1 MLGLIGKKLGMTQIF
16 DEKGAPQGVT
26 VIEVE
31 PNLVVAQRT
40 PEKDGYSA
48 VVLGWGQIKAS
59 RRKKPV
65 AGQFAEGLEPT
76 RLLRELKGFEKEC
89 KTGDRIGVEAFAGV
103 RWVDVVA
110 VSKGKGFQG
119 VVRRYHFSG
128 GPKSHGSMVKREGG
142 STGQA
147 HVKTLPGRK
156 MAGRMGGE
164 RTTVQNLRLLRVDA
178 EKGLLLVHGAVP
190 GAPGTAVLVSRAKKK
205 GLV

>member
-40 PEKDGYSA
+40 PEKNGYSA

-76 RLLRELKGFEKEC
+76 RLLRELRGFEKEC

-103 RWVDVVA
+103 SWVDVVA

-119 VVRRYHFSG
+119 VVKRYHFSG

>member
-16 DEKGAPQGVT
+16 DEQGTHKGVT

-31 PNLVVAQRT
+31 PNLVVGQRT

-48 VVLGWGQIKAS
+48 VILGWGKLRPK

-65 AGQFAEGLEPT
+65 AGQFPEGLEPT
-76 RLLRELKGFEKEC
+76 RVLREVEAFEREC

-103 RWVDVVA
+103 NWVDVIG

-119 VVRRYHFSG
+119 VVKRYHFAG
-128 GPKSHGSMVKREGG
+128 GRASHGSLVKREGG

-156 MAGRMGGE
+156 MAGRMGAE
-164 RTTVQNLRLLRVDA
+164 RTTVQNLRVLRIDA
-178 EKGLLLVHGAVP
+178 EKGVLLVHGAVP
-190 GAPGTAVLVSRAKKK
+190 GAPGTMIFVSRAKKR
-205 GLV
+205 G

>member
-16 DEKGAPQGVT
+16 DEQGTHQAVT

-31 PNLVVAQRT
+31 PNVVVGQRT
-40 PEKDGYSA
+40 PEKDGYAA
-48 VVLGWGQIKAS
+48 VILGWGVRKPI

-65 AGQFAEGLEPT
+65 AGQFPEGIEPT
-76 RLLRELKGFEKEC
+76 YLLKEVKGFEREC
-89 KTGDRIGVEAFAGV
+89 KTGDRIGVEAFTGV
-103 RWVDVVA
+103 RWVDVIG

-119 VVRRYHFSG
+119 VMKRHNFKG
-128 GPKSHGSMVKREGG
+128 GRGSHGSLVHREGG

-164 RTTVQNLRLLRVDA
+164 RTTVQNLKLVRIDA
-178 EKGLLLVHGAVP
+178 AKGVLLVHGAVP
-190 GAPGTAVLVSRAKKK
+190 GRPGTALFVTRAKKRS
-205 GLV
+205 

>member
-16 DEKGAPQGVT
+16 DDKGAHKGVT

-40 PEKDGYSA
+40 LEKDGYAA
-48 VVLGWGQIKAS
+48 VVLGWGKRKAS

-65 AGQFAEGLEPT
+65 AGQFPEGLEPT
-76 RLLRELKGFEKEC
+76 RLLREVKGFEREC
-89 KTGDRIGVEAFAGV
+89 KTGDLIGVEAFAGV
-103 RWVDVVA
+103 RWVDVIG

-119 VVRRYHFSG
+119 VVKRHNFAG
-128 GPKSHGSMVKREGG
+128 GRASHGGMVKREGG

-164 RTTVQNLRLLRVDA
+164 RTTVQNLRVLRVDA
-178 EKGLLLVHGAVP
+178 EKGVLLVHGAVP
-190 GAPGTAVLVSRAKKK
+190 GAPGTTLFVSRARKK
-205 GLV
+205 GAV

>member
-48 VVLGWGQIKAS
+48 VVLGWGRIKAS
-59 RRKKPV
+59 RRRKPV
-65 AGQFAEGLEPT
+65 SGQFAEGLEPT
-76 RLLRELKGFEKEC
+76 RLLRELRGFEKEC
-89 KTGDRIGVEAFAGV
+89 QTGDRIGVEAFAGV

-119 VVRRYHFSG
+119 VVKRYHFGG

-190 GAPGTAVLVSRAKKK
+190 GSPGTAVLVSRAKKK

>member
-1 MLGLIGKKLGMTQIF
+1 MLALIGKKLGMTQIF
-16 DEKGAPQGVT
+16 DEKGAPRGVT

-31 PNLVVAQRT
+31 PNLVVARRT

-48 VVLGWGQIKAS
+48 VVLGWGKRKPA

-65 AGQFAEGLEPT
+65 SGQFPEGMEPT
-76 RLLRELKGFEKEC
+76 RLLREVREFEREC

-119 VVRRYHFSG
+119 VVKRHNFSG
-128 GPKSHGSMVKREGG
+128 GRASHGSLVKREGG

-164 RTTVQNLRLLRVDA
+164 RTTVQNLRLLKIDA
-178 EKGLLLVHGAVP
+178 DKGVLLVHGAVP
-190 GAPGTAVLVSRAKKK
+190 GAPGTALFVSRAKKK
-205 GLV
+205 GSL

>member
-16 DEKGAPQGVT
+16 DEKGAPRGVT

-48 VVLGWGQIKAS
+48 VVLGWGKLKAA
-59 RRKKPV
+59 RRRKPV
-65 AGQFAEGLEPT
+65 AGQFPEGMEPT
-76 RLLRELKGFEKEC
+76 RLLREVKGFEREC
-89 KTGDRIGVEAFAGV
+89 QTGDRIGVEAFTGV
-103 RWVDVVA
+103 RWVDVIG

-119 VVRRYHFSG
+119 VMQRHNFG
-128 GPKSHGSMVKREGG
+128 GGRASHGSLVKREGG

-164 RTTVQNLRLLRVDA
+164 RTTVQNLRLLKIDA
-178 EKGLLLVHGAVP
+178 EKGVLLVHGAVP
-190 GAPGTAVLVSRAKKK
+190 GAPGTALFVSRAKKK
-205 GLV
+205 GSV

>member
-16 DEKGAPQGVT
+16 DEQGAPRGVT

-48 VVLGWGQIKAS
+48 VVLGWGKRKPA

-65 AGQFAEGLEPT
+65 AGQFPEGMEPT
-76 RLLRELKGFEKEC
+76 RLLREVREFEREC

-103 RWVDVVA
+103 HWVDVIGI
-110 VSKGKGFQG
+110 SKGKGFQG
-119 VVRRYHFSG
+119 VVKRYHFG
-128 GPKSHGSMVKREGG
+128 GGRASHGSLVKREGG

-164 RTTVQNLRLLRVDA
+164 RTTVQNLRLLKVDA
-178 EKGLLLVHGAVP
+178 EKGVLLVHGAVP
-190 GAPGTAVLVSRAKKK
+190 GAPGTALFVSRAKKK
-205 GLV
+205 GSV

>member
-48 VVLGWGQIKAS
+48 VVLGWGKRKAT

-65 AGQFAEGLEPT
+65 SGQFPEGMEPT
-76 RLLRELKGFEKEC
+76 RLLREVKGFEREC
-89 KTGDRIGVEAFAGV
+89 KAGDRIGVEAFAEV
-103 RWVDVVA
+103 SWVDVIG

-119 VVRRYHFSG
+119 VVKRHNFAG
-128 GPKSHGSMVKREGG
+128 GRASHGGMVKREGG

-164 RTTVQNLRLLRVDA
+164 RTTVQNLRVMRVDA
-178 EKGLLLVHGAVP
+178 EKGVLLVRGAVP
-190 GAPGTAVLVSRAKKK
+190 GAPGTALFVSRAKKK

>member
-40 PEKDGYSA
+40 PEKNGYSA

-76 RLLRELKGFEKEC
+76 RLLRELRGFEKEC

-103 RWVDVVA
+103 LWVDVVA

>member
-1 MLGLIGKKLGMTQIF
+1 MLGLIGRKLGMTQIF
-16 DEKGAPQGVT
+16 DEQGAPRGVT

-48 VVLGWGQIKAS
+48 VVLGWGKRKPS

-65 AGQFAEGLEPT
+65 AGQFPEGMEPT
-76 RLLRELKGFEKEC
+76 RLLREVKGFERDC
-89 KTGDRIGVEAFAGV
+89 KTGDRIGVEAFSGV
-103 RWVDVVA
+103 RWVDVIA

-119 VVRRYHFSG
+119 VVKRYHFGG
-128 GPKSHGSMVKREGG
+128 GPKSHGSLVKREGG

-164 RTTVQNLRLLRVDA
+164 RTTVQNLRLLKIDP
-178 EKGLLLVHGAVP
+178 EKGVLLVHGAVP
-190 GAPGTAVLVSRAKKK
+190 GAPGSPLFVSRAKKK
-205 GLV
+205 GSL

>member
-16 DEKGAPQGVT
+16 DEKGTHQGVT

-31 PNLVVAQRT
+31 PNLVVGQRT

-48 VVLGWGQIKAS
+48 VILGWGKLKSS

-65 AGQFAEGLEPT
+65 TGQFPEGAEPT
-76 RLLRELKGFEKEC
+76 RLLREVKEFEREC
-89 KTGDRIGVEAFAGV
+89 QTGERIGVEAFAGV
-103 RWVDVVA
+103 RWVDVVG

-119 VVRRYHFSG
+119 VMKRHNFAG
-128 GPKSHGSMVKREGG
+128 GPASHGSLGKREGG

-156 MAGRMGGE
+156 MAGRMGAE
-164 RTTVQNLRLLRVDA
+164 RTTVQNLRVLRVDA
-178 EKGLLLVHGAVP
+178 EKGVLLVHGAVP
-190 GAPGTAVLVSRAKKK
+190 GTPGTALFVSRAKKK
-205 GLV
+205 S

>member
-16 DEKGAPQGVT
+16 DEQGAPRGVT

-48 VVLGWGQIKAS
+48 VVLGWGKLKAV
-59 RRKKPV
+59 RRRKPV
-65 AGQFAEGLEPT
+65 AGQFPEGMEPT
-76 RLLRELKGFEKEC
+76 RLLREVREFEREC
-89 KTGDRIGVEAFAGV
+89 KTGDRIGVEAFSGV
-103 RWVDVVA
+103 RWVDVVG

-119 VVRRYHFSG
+119 VVKRYHFG
-128 GPKSHGSMVKREGG
+128 GGRASHGSLVKREGG

-164 RTTVQNLRLLRVDA
+164 RTTVQNLRLLRIDA
-178 EKGLLLVHGAVP
+178 DKGVLLVHGAVP
-190 GAPGTAVLVSRAKKK
+190 GAPGTALFVSRAKTK
-205 GLV
+205 GAH

>member
-1 MLGLIGKKLGMTQIF
+1 MLGLMGKKLGMTQIF

-31 PNLVVAQRT
+31 PNLVVGQRT
-40 PEKDGYSA
+40 NEKDGYSA
-48 VVLGWGQIKAS
+48 VVLGWGRRKPV
-59 RRKKPV
+59 RRKKPLS
-65 AGQFAEGLEPT
+65 GQFPEGMEPT
-76 RLLRELKGFEKEC
+76 RLLREVKGFEREC
-89 KTGDRIGVEAFAGV
+89 KTGDRLGVELFDGV
-103 RWVDVVA
+103 RWVDVIA

-119 VVRRYHFSG
+119 VVKRYHFG
-128 GPKSHGSMVKREGG
+128 GGRASHGSLVKREGG

-178 EKGLLLVHGAVP
+178 EKSVLLVHGSVP
-190 GAPGTAVLVSRAKKK
+190 GATGSPLFVCRARKKD
-205 GLV
+205 LQ

>member
-1 MLGLIGKKLGMTQIF
+1 MLGLMGKKLGMTQIF

-40 PEKDGYSA
+40 PEKHGYSA
-48 VVLGWGQIKAS
+48 VVLGWGKRKAV

-65 AGQFAEGLEPT
+65 AGQFPEGMEPT
-76 RLLRELKGFEKEC
+76 RLLREVKGFEREC

-103 RWVDVVA
+103 HWVDVIG

-119 VVRRYHFSG
+119 VVKRYHFAG
-128 GPKSHGSMVKREGG
+128 GRASHGSLVKREGG

-178 EKGLLLVHGAVP
+178 EKGVLLVHGAVP
-190 GAPGTAVLVSRAKKK
+190 GAPGSPLFVCRARKKD
-205 GLV
+205 LQ

>member
-1 MLGLIGKKLGMTQIF
+1 MLGLMGKKLGMTQIF

-40 PEKDGYSA
+40 PEKHGYSA
-48 VVLGWGQIKAS
+48 VVLGWGRRKPV
-59 RRKKPV
+59 RRKKPLS
-65 AGQFAEGLEPT
+65 GQFPEGMEPT
-76 RLLRELKGFEKEC
+76 RLLREVKGFEREC
-89 KTGDRIGVEAFAGV
+89 KTGDRLGVELFDGV
-103 RWVDVVA
+103 RWVDVIA

-119 VVRRYHFSG
+119 VVKRYHFG
-128 GPKSHGSMVKREGG
+128 GGRASHGSLVKREGG

-178 EKGLLLVHGAVP
+178 EKSVLLVHGSVP
-190 GAPGTAVLVSRAKKK
+190 GATGSPLFVCRARKKD
-205 GLV
+205 LQ

>member
-48 VVLGWGQIKAS
+48 VVLGWGRIKAS
-59 RRKKPV
+59 RRSKPV
-65 AGQFAEGLEPT
+65 SGQFAEGLEPT
-76 RLLRELKGFEKEC
+76 RLLRELRGFEKEC
-89 KTGDRIGVEAFAGV
+89 QTGDRIGVEVFAGV

-119 VVRRYHFSG
+119 VVKRYHFGG

-178 EKGLLLVHGAVP
+178 EKSVLLVHGSVP
-190 GAPGTAVLVSRAKKK
+190 GATGSPLFVCRARKKD
-205 GLV
+205 LQ

>member
-40 PEKDGYSA
+40 PEKNGYSA

-76 RLLRELKGFEKEC
+76 RLLRELRGFEREC

-119 VVRRYHFSG
+119 VVKRYHFGG

>member
-1 MLGLIGKKLGMTQIF
+1 M
-16 DEKGAPQGVT
+16 
-26 VIEVE
+26 
-31 PNLVVAQRT
+31 
-40 PEKDGYSA
+40 
-48 VVLGWGQIKAS
+48 
-59 RRKKPV
+59 
-65 AGQFAEGLEPT
+65 
-76 RLLRELKGFEKEC
+76 
-89 KTGDRIGVEAFAGV
+89 

>member
-40 PEKDGYSA
+40 LEKDGYSA

-89 KTGDRIGVEAFAGV
+89 KTGDRIGVEALAGV